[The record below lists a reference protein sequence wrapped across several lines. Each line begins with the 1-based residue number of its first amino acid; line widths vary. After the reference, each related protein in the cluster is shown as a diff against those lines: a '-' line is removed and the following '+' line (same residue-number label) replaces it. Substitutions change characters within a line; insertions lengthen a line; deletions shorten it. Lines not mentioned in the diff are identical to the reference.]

1 MTTNVN
7 DSIFNESESNSPK
20 RSPNTIARELIAL
33 SSSKSK
39 DISLVYRE
47 LLRSIIFNFSQFA
60 VIDEENK
67 TIQVQCIHA
76 NPERAIAKVTQ
87 ESSIIL
93 PILSI
98 HQPASNRDSKRQK
111 YKPLVVSE
119 KYWDEKKQRA
129 VRLISLVP
137 SPVDIQ
143 YELTVWAKYKND
155 LDQITEQIHSLFNPD
170 LEIVTPFA
178 TNIKVFIQEE
188 VVDPS
193 FIVGDRED
201 RVLRRTFRLNSS
213 TYIPSPKF
221 ILTSTGK
228 IQDFNYE

>member
-1 MTTNVN
+1 MTINLN
-7 DSIFNESESNSPK
+7 DSIFNESQYSNLS
-20 RSPNTIARELIAL
+20 RSANNIARELISL
-33 SSSKSK
+33 SSSKGK

-47 LLRSIIFNFSQFA
+47 LLRSIIFNFSQFS

-67 TIQVQCIHA
+67 NVTVQCIHA

-87 ESSIIL
+87 ENSLIL

-98 HQPASNRDSKRQK
+98 HQPSSNRDSKRQK

-129 VRLISLVP
+129 VRIVSLVP
-137 SPVDIQ
+137 VSIEIQ
-143 YELTVWAKYKND
+143 YEVTAWAKYKND

-170 LEIVTPFA
+170 LEVTTPFA
-178 TNIKVFIQEE
+178 SNIKLFIREE

-193 FIVGDRED
+193 FLVGDRED
-201 RVLRRTFRLNSS
+201 RVLRRTFKINTS

-228 IQDFNYE
+228 IEDFNYE